1 MSPRTQFAGLFL
13 LLLLGVGLSVGYR
26 DGTGT
31 CPPLCTCSGELVDCG
46 RVRRGKIPETVPE
59 RTVQLDLSHNKL
71 QVLHAALFSN
81 LPHLKEIKL
90 NNNELER
97 IPDFGSCASNITTL
111 ILANNRISRIWPEQ
125 LQPLLALETLDL
137 SSNNMVDIRAD
148 SFPLLPLRNLIL
160 NANRISSL
168 EPGCFVNLSSTLQVL
183 KLNRNRLST
192 IPAKIFQLPNLLHL
206 ELSRNRIRKVEGL
219 TFQGLHALRSL
230 KMQRNAINRLMDG
243 ALWGLSN
250 MEVLHLDYNNLT
262 EVSKGWLYGLHHLQH
277 LHLAHNAIVRIRPHA
292 WEFCQNL
299 QQLDLSSTHLARLEE
314 ASFSGLSLLDE
325 LHLGDNRISF
335 IADGAFRGLSHLQ
348 TLDLQNNE
356 ISWTIED
363 MNGPFS
369 ALDKLKKLFLQGN
382 RIRSVTKKSFSGL
395 DTLEHLDLSDNAI
408 MSIQG
413 NAFSQMKKLEE
424 LHLNTSSLLCDC
436 QIKWL
441 PSWVAERA
449 FLPYVNASCAHPQ
462 MLKGMSVFAVGQD
475 EFVCDDFPKPQI
487 TVQPDTQS
495 AIKGT
500 NVTFVCSAA
509 SSSDSPMTFAWKKDN
524 EALDDAEIHNQA
536 HLRAQGGAGMGPGG
550 ASSTAAATAAETEVT
565 EYTTTLRLRDVDFSS
580 EGRYQCVISNHFGSS
595 YSTKAKL
602 TVNILPSFTKTP
614 MDLSIRAGAT
624 ARLECAAVGHPSP
637 QIAWQKDG
645 GTDFPAAR
653 ERRMHVMP
661 EDDVFF
667 IVDVKTEDIGVYSC
681 TAQNT
686 AGAISANATLTV
698 LETPSFLRPLR
709 DRTVSKG
716 ETAVLQCIAGGSP
729 PPRLNWTKDDGPLV
743 VTERHFFAAANQ
755 LLIIVDA
762 AEADAG
768 RYTCE
773 MSNALGTERG
783 DVRLAVLP
791 VPNCDS
797 LGGVGGAGGGGLA
810 IGGVSVGGG
819 PDDDGWNTVGIVI
832 IAVVCCVVGT
842 SLVWVVIIYHTRR
855 RSEDCSV
862 TNTDE
867 TNLPADIPS
876 YLSSQGTLADRQDVY
891 IPSESGSSHQYL
903 ASSMS
908 GFYIQQKDMNG
919 LCHVDTG
926 SEADMEAALD
936 PLLCHYQ
943 GPIGSLLRREHMLP
957 LDQSEAFTGCAM
969 DQRAVLVDSYS
980 GSLGSSKC
988 REYFPC
994 GGVPADP
1001 FDHPSSGVLMQL
1013 SSATLHFG
1021 LPYQNVENRPPSV
1034 DDENASDYGRPHE
1047 RATPSKT
1054 FMGTFGKT
1062 PRRPKQEPRPGFV
1075 PPGPTGAPA
1084 HRENLYAA
1092 LDTDSE
1098 REDSGRS
1105 RSDSGSEGNSGVY
1118 EQPFRR
1124 APLNPSR
1131 PAATDE
1137 RVA

>member
-1 MSPRTQFAGLFL
+1 MSPRPQPRCSAGSSLLLLPL
-13 LLLLGVGLSVGYR
+13 LLLLLLRMEPCVGYR
-26 DGTGT
+26 ERTRTT
-31 CPPLCTCSGELVDCG
+31 CPARCTCLGELLDCS
-46 RVRRGKIPETVPE
+46 RMKRGQIPETIPE
-59 RTVQLDLSHNKL
+59 WTVQ
-71 QVLHAALFSN
+71 
-81 LPHLKEIKL
+81 
-90 NNNELER
+90 
-97 IPDFGSCASNITTL
+97 
-111 ILANNRISRIWPEQ
+111 LANNRIARIRPEQ
-125 LQPLLALETLDL
+125 LEPLLALETLDL
-137 SSNNMVDIRAD
+137 SGNNVVDIRAD

-230 KMQRNAINRLMDG
+230 KMQRNGINRLMDG

-262 EVSKGWLYGLHHLQH
+262 EVSKGWLYHLFQLQH

-299 QQLDLSSTHLARLEE
+299 RQLDLSSTHLARLEE

-348 TLDLQNNE
+348 MLDLQNNE

-369 ALDKLKKLFLQGN
+369 ALDRLKKLFLQGN

-441 PSWVAERA
+441 PTWVAERS

-462 MLKGMSVFAVGQD
+462 TLKGRN
-475 EFVCDDFPKPQI
+475 DFPKPQI

-524 EALDDAEIHNQA
+524 EVLDEAEVHNQA
-536 HLRAQGGAGMGPGG
+536 HLRAQGGAGMGPG
-550 ASSTAAATAAETEVT
+550 ETEVT
-565 EYTTTLRLRDVDFSS
+565 EYTTTLKLRDVDFSS

-595 YSTKAKL
+595 YSAKAKL
-602 TVNILPSFTKTP
+602 TVNIMPSFTKTP

-624 ARLECAAVGHPSP
+624 VRLECAAVGHPSP

-667 IVDVKTEDIGVYSC
+667 IVDVKAEDIGVYSC

-686 AGAISANATLTV
+686 AGSVAANATLTV

-743 VTERHFFAAANQ
+743 LTERHFFAAADQ
-755 LLIIVDA
+755 LLIVVDA
-762 AEADAG
+762 AESDAG

-783 DVRLAVLP
+783 HLRLAVLP
-791 VPNCDS
+791 AVNCDS
-797 LGGVGGAGGGGLA
+797 LGGANGGGGLVA
-810 IGGVSVGGG
+810 GVGGVAGGG
-819 PDDDGWNTVGIVI
+819 PDEDGWNTVGIVI

-908 GFYIQQKDMNG
+908 GYYIQQKDTNG

-926 SEADMEAALD
+926 SEGDMEAALD

-943 GPIGSLLRREHMLP
+943 GPISSLLRREHML
-957 LDQSEAFTGCAM
+957 DQSEAFTGFAV
-969 DQRAVLVDSYS
+969 DQRPLPLDSYS
-980 GSLGSSKC
+980 NGSLG
-988 REYFPC
+988 REYFSGC
-994 GGVPADP
+994 GGVPVDP
-1001 FDHPSSGVLMQL
+1001 FDHAPSGVLMQL
-1013 SSATLHFG
+1013 PGATLHFG
-1021 LPYQNVENRPPSV
+1021 LPYQNVDHRPPSA
-1034 DDENASDYGRPHE
+1034 DDGRE
-1047 RATPSKT
+1047 SPSKT

-1062 PRRPKQEPRPGFV
+1062 PRRPRQEPCGGSG
-1075 PPGPTGAPA
+1075 PPGSTGGPLGVG
-1084 HRENLYAA
+1084 ENLYSTM
-1092 LDTDSE
+1092 DTDSE
-1098 REDSGRS
+1098 REDGGRS
-1105 RSDSGSEGNSGVY
+1105 RCSSGSGSEENSGVY
-1118 EQPFRR
+1118 ERPFD
-1124 APLNPSR
+1124 
-1131 PAATDE
+1131 TDFL
-1137 RVA
+1137 RTNT